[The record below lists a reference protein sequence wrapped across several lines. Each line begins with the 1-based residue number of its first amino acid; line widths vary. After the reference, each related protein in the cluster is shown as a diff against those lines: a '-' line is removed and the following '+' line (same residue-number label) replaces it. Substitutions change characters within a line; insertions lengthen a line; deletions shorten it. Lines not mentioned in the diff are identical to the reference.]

1 MAGTEAAGRRLDE
14 VVAEL
19 AGASRAQA
27 ARWAGDGLVEVD
39 GRARPKAHRLR
50 GGERLAWAPPPA
62 PADGPPVAED
72 RPLTVRYEDDRLLVV
87 AKPAG
92 LVVHPGPGHPTGT
105 LVNALLGR
113 EGTSL
118 SAGGGAADRPG
129 IVHRL
134 DKDTSGL
141 LLVAKDD
148 ATHLAL
154 ARDLA
159 AHRVERRYL
168 ALVQGRLPASEGTV
182 DAPVGRHPRDRK
194 RMAVVP
200 TGRPAVTHWRALE
213 TFPAVQLAEATLET
227 GRTHQ
232 VRVHLA
238 SLRHPLAGDRTYG
251 ADPTLAARLGLARP
265 FLHAWRLA
273 FDHPEDGQAGRA
285 HRAPPPRP
293 PVGPGPPPR
302 LVLQLLE
309 GVADQPEHRRPET
322 DEQRPALGVVAV
334 VLVDRLGPGPEAE
347 TEGDRPERRRL
358 QVRAP
363 QAGRVQ
369 RLDQHSCSFGSSVGQ
384 PLG

>member
-1 MAGTEAAGRRLDE
+1 MTPPGEAVAGAEAAGRRLDE

-19 AGASRAQA
+19 AETSRAQA

-39 GRARPKAHRLR
+39 GRPRPKAHRLR
-50 GGERLAWAPPPA
+50 GGERLAWAPAPRPPA
-62 PADGPPVAED
+62 GGPAAED

-113 EGTSL
+113 AGTSL

-141 LLVAKDD
+141 LLVAQDD

-159 AHRVERRYL
+159 AHRIDRQYL

-200 TGRPAVTHWRALE
+200 TGRPAVTQWRVLE

-251 ADPTLAARLGLARP
+251 ADPTLAARLGLPRP

-273 FDHPEDGQAGRA
+273 FDHPWTGSRVQLTEPI
-285 HRAPPPRP
+285 PPD
-293 PVGPGPPPR
+293 
-302 LVLQLLE
+302 LQSVL
-309 GVADQPEHRRPET
+309 
-322 DEQRPALGVVAV
+322 
-334 VLVDRLGPGPEAE
+334 DRLRG
-347 TEGDRPERRRL
+347 
-358 QVRAP
+358 
-363 QAGRVQ
+363 
-369 RLDQHSCSFGSSVGQ
+369 
-384 PLG
+384 

>member
-1 MAGTEAAGRRLDE
+1 LTLPADPPPATPGPGEAVAGEPAAGRRLDE
-14 VVAEL
+14 VVATL
-19 AGASRAQA
+19 AGTSRAQA
-27 ARWAGDGLVEVD
+27 ARWAEEGRVAVD
-39 GRARPKAHRLR
+39 GRPRPKAHRLR
-50 GGERLAWAPPPA
+50 GGERLTWTPPEAPPP
-62 PADGPPVAED
+62 GGPVAED
-72 RPLTVRYEDDRLLVV
+72 RPLAVRYEDDRLLVV

-113 EGTSL
+113 PQTSL

-168 ALVQGRLPASEGTV
+168 ALVQGRLPADTGTV
-182 DAPVGRHPRDRK
+182 DAPVGRHPRDRR

-200 TGRPAVTHWRALE
+200 GGRRAVTHWRVLE

-238 SLRHPLAGDRTYG
+238 SLRHPLVGDRTYG
-251 ADPTLAARLGLARP
+251 ADPTLAARLGVPRP

-273 FDHPEDGQAGRA
+273 FTHPSDGHRVDLTEPLPSDLQA
-285 HRAPPPRP
+285 
-293 PVGPGPPPR
+293 
-302 LVLQLLE
+302 VL
-309 GVADQPEHRRPET
+309 
-322 DEQRPALGVVAV
+322 
-334 VLVDRLGPGPEAE
+334 DRLH
-347 TEGDRPERRRL
+347 
-358 QVRAP
+358 
-363 QAGRVQ
+363 AG
-369 RLDQHSCSFGSSVGQ
+369 G
-384 PLG
+384 

>member
-1 MAGTEAAGRRLDE
+1 VTPPPDPGEASATEEAAGRRLDE
-14 VVAEL
+14 VVAQL
-19 AGASRAQA
+19 AGTSRAQA
-27 ARWAGDGLVEVD
+27 ARWATDGLVEVD
-39 GRARPKAHRLR
+39 GRPRPKAHRLR
-50 GGERLAWAPPPA
+50 GGERVTWAPPPA
-62 PADGPPVAED
+62 PPPGEPQAEH
-72 RPLTVRYEDDRLLVV
+72 RPLEVRYEDDRLLVV

-113 EGTSL
+113 PGTSL

-159 AHRVERRYL
+159 AHRVERHYL
-168 ALVQGRLPASEGTV
+168 ALVQGRLPAGTGTV

-200 TGRPAVTHWRALE
+200 AGGRHAVTHWRVLE
-213 TFPAVQLAEATLET
+213 TFPAVQLTEATLET

-238 SLRHPLAGDRTYG
+238 SLRHPLVGDRTYG
-251 ADPTLAARLGLARP
+251 ADPTLATRLGVPRP

-273 FDHPEDGQAGRA
+273 FTHPTTGTRIDLTEPLPPDLQA
-285 HRAPPPRP
+285 P
-293 PVGPGPPPR
+293 
-302 LVLQLLE
+302 L
-309 GVADQPEHRRPET
+309 
-322 DEQRPALGVVAV
+322 
-334 VLVDRLGPGPEAE
+334 DRLREQG
-347 TEGDRPERRRL
+347 
-358 QVRAP
+358 
-363 QAGRVQ
+363 
-369 RLDQHSCSFGSSVGQ
+369 
-384 PLG
+384 

>member
-1 MAGTEAAGRRLDE
+1 LTLPADPGRGGEAVASQAAAGRRLDE
-14 VVAEL
+14 VLAEVA
-19 AGASRAQA
+19 GTSRAQA
-27 ARWAGDGLVEVD
+27 ARWATDGLVEVD
-39 GRARPKAHRLR
+39 GRPRPKAHRLR
-50 GGERLAWAPPPA
+50 GGERLTWAPPPA
-62 PADGPPVAED
+62 PPAGRLVAED
-72 RPLTVRYEDDRLLVV
+72 RPLAVRYEDDRLLVV

-113 EGTSL
+113 ARTSL

-154 ARDLA
+154 TRELA
-159 AHRVERRYL
+159 ARRVERRYL
-168 ALVQGRLPASEGTV
+168 ALVQGRLPAGTGTV

-200 TGRPAVTHWRALE
+200 AGGRRAVTHWRVLE
-213 TFPAVQLAEATLET
+213 TFPAVQLVEATLET

-238 SLRHPLAGDRTYG
+238 SLRHPLVGDRAYG
-251 ADPTLAARLGLARP
+251 ADPTLAARLGVARP

-273 FDHPEDGQAGRA
+273 FTHPATGR
-285 HRAPPPRP
+285 RVELTEPPPP
-293 PVGPGPPPR
+293 D
-302 LVLQLLE
+302 LQQVL
-309 GVADQPEHRRPET
+309 
-322 DEQRPALGVVAV
+322 
-334 VLVDRLGPGPEAE
+334 DRL
-347 TEGDRPERRRL
+347 
-358 QVRAP
+358 RAR
-363 QAGRVQ
+363 G
-369 RLDQHSCSFGSSVGQ
+369 
-384 PLG
+384 

>member
-1 MAGTEAAGRRLDE
+1 LTQPPDPAEVAGRRLDE

-19 AGASRAQA
+19 AGTSRAQA
-27 ARWAGDGLVEVD
+27 ARWASDGLVEVD
-39 GRARPKAHRLR
+39 GRPRPKSYRLR

-62 PADGPPVAED
+62 PPGDDPLPED
-72 RPLTVRYEDDRLLVV
+72 RPLAVRHEDGHLLVV
-87 AKPAG
+87 AKPPG

-113 EGTSL
+113 PGTTL
-118 SAGGGAADRPG
+118 STGGGDAGRPG

-148 ATHLAL
+148 ATHQAL

-168 ALVQGRLPASEGTV
+168 ALVQGRLPAETGTV

-200 TGRPAVTHWRALE
+200 GGRPAVTHWRVLE
-213 TFPAVQLAEATLET
+213 TFPAVQLTEATLET

-251 ADPTLAARLGLARP
+251 ADPTLAARLGLTRP

-273 FDHPEDGQAGRA
+273 FTHPATGARVDLTEPLPPDLQAVLDHLRAG
-285 HRAPPPRP
+285 
-293 PVGPGPPPR
+293 
-302 LVLQLLE
+302 
-309 GVADQPEHRRPET
+309 
-322 DEQRPALGVVAV
+322 
-334 VLVDRLGPGPEAE
+334 
-347 TEGDRPERRRL
+347 
-358 QVRAP
+358 
-363 QAGRVQ
+363 
-369 RLDQHSCSFGSSVGQ
+369 
-384 PLG
+384 

>member
-1 MAGTEAAGRRLDE
+1 MTGPPGGAIAGAEAAGRRLDE

-19 AGASRAQA
+19 AGVSRAQA

-39 GRARPKAHRLR
+39 GRPRAKSHRLT
-50 GGERLAWAPPPA
+50 GGERLAWSPPPA
-62 PADGPPVAED
+62 APAGAPLAED
-72 RPLTVRYEDDRLLVV
+72 RPLAVRYEDDRLLVV

-92 LVVHPGPGHPTGT
+92 LVVHPGPGHPAGT

-113 EGTSL
+113 PETSL
-118 SAGGGAADRPG
+118 SGGGGAADRPG

-168 ALVQGRLPASEGTV
+168 ALVQGRLPAETGTV

-200 TGRPAVTHWRALE
+200 GGRRAVTSWRVLE
-213 TFPAVQLAEATLET
+213 TFPAVQLAEASLET

-238 SLRHPLAGDRTYG
+238 SLRHPLVGDRTYG
-251 ADPTLAARLGLARP
+251 ADLALAARLGVARP

-273 FDHPEDGQAGRA
+273 FAHPADGHRVELTEPLPPDLQA
-285 HRAPPPRP
+285 
-293 PVGPGPPPR
+293 
-302 LVLQLLE
+302 VL
-309 GVADQPEHRRPET
+309 
-322 DEQRPALGVVAV
+322 
-334 VLVDRLGPGPEAE
+334 DRLRGTTG
-347 TEGDRPERRRL
+347 
-358 QVRAP
+358 
-363 QAGRVQ
+363 
-369 RLDQHSCSFGSSVGQ
+369 
-384 PLG
+384 

>member
-1 MAGTEAAGRRLDE
+1 LTLPADPGEAVAAGRAAGRRLDE

-19 AGASRAQA
+19 AGTSRAQA
-27 ARWAGDGLVEVD
+27 ARWAEEGRVAVD
-39 GRARPKAHRLR
+39 GRPRPKAHRLR
-50 GGERLAWAPPPA
+50 GGERLSWTPPEAPPP
-62 PADGPPVAED
+62 GGPVAED
-72 RPLTVRYEDDRLLVV
+72 RPLAVRYEDDRLLVV

-113 EGTSL
+113 PGTNL

-168 ALVQGRLPASEGTV
+168 ALVQGRLPADTGTV

-194 RMAVVP
+194 RMAVVAG
-200 TGRPAVTHWRALE
+200 GRRAVTHWRVLE
-213 TFPAVQLAEATLET
+213 TFPAVQLAEASLET

-238 SLRHPLAGDRTYG
+238 SLRHPLVGDRTYG
-251 ADPTLAARLGLARP
+251 ADPTLAARLGVPRP

-273 FDHPEDGQAGRA
+273 FTHPADG
-285 HRAPPPRP
+285 HRVDLTEPLPPD
-293 PVGPGPPPR
+293 
-302 LVLQLLE
+302 LQEVL
-309 GVADQPEHRRPET
+309 
-322 DEQRPALGVVAV
+322 
-334 VLVDRLGPGPEAE
+334 DRLRGG
-347 TEGDRPERRRL
+347 G
-358 QVRAP
+358 
-363 QAGRVQ
+363 
-369 RLDQHSCSFGSSVGQ
+369 
-384 PLG
+384 

>member
-1 MAGTEAAGRRLDE
+1 LTQPPDPGQVAGRRLDE

-19 AGASRAQA
+19 AGTSRAQA
-27 ARWAGDGLVEVD
+27 ARWASDGLVEVD
-39 GRARPKAHRLR
+39 GRPRPKSYRLR

-62 PADGPPVAED
+62 PPDGGPVAED
-72 RPLTVRYEDDRLLVV
+72 RPLTVRHEDDHLLVV
-87 AKPAG
+87 AKPPG

-113 EGTSL
+113 PGASL
-118 SAGGGAADRPG
+118 SAGGGDAGRPG

-148 ATHLAL
+148 ATHQAL

-168 ALVQGRLPASEGTV
+168 ALVQGRLPAETGTV

-200 TGRPAVTHWRALE
+200 GGRPAVTHWRVLE
-213 TFPAVQLAEATLET
+213 TFPAVQLTEATLET

-251 ADPTLAARLGLARP
+251 ADPTLATRLGLTRP

-273 FDHPEDGQAGRA
+273 FTHPATAARVDLTDPLPPDLQAVLDHLRAAGR
-285 HRAPPPRP
+285 
-293 PVGPGPPPR
+293 
-302 LVLQLLE
+302 
-309 GVADQPEHRRPET
+309 
-322 DEQRPALGVVAV
+322 
-334 VLVDRLGPGPEAE
+334 
-347 TEGDRPERRRL
+347 
-358 QVRAP
+358 
-363 QAGRVQ
+363 
-369 RLDQHSCSFGSSVGQ
+369 
-384 PLG
+384 

>member
-1 MAGTEAAGRRLDE
+1 MTRPAGGGEAVAGPEAAGRRLDE

-19 AGASRAQA
+19 AGTSRSQA
-27 ARWAGDGLVEVD
+27 ARWATDDLVTVD
-39 GRARPKAHRLR
+39 GRPRPKAYRVR
-50 GGERLAWAPPPA
+50 EGERLAWAPPPA
-62 PADGPPVAED
+62 PPTGDPVPED
-72 RPLTVRYEDDRLLVV
+72 RPLAVRYEDDRLLVV

-113 EGTSL
+113 PGTSL

-168 ALVQGRLPASEGTV
+168 ALVQGRLPAGTGTV
-182 DAPVGRHPRDRK
+182 DAPIGRHPRDRK

-200 TGRPAVTHWRALE
+200 GGRPAVTHWRVLE
-213 TFPAVQLAEATLET
+213 TFPAVQLIEATLET

-238 SLRHPLAGDRTYG
+238 SLRPPRAGGRSYG
-251 ADPTLAARLGLARP
+251 AGPP
-265 FLHAWRLA
+265 
-273 FDHPEDGQAGRA
+273 
-285 HRAPPPRP
+285 RAPPPGR
-293 PVGPGPPPR
+293 PPPR
-302 LVLQLLE
+302 H
-309 GVADQPEHRRPET
+309 PPRPQAFT
-322 DEQRPALGVVAV
+322 HPA
-334 VLVDRLGPGPEAE
+334 
-347 TEGDRPERRRL
+347 TGDRVDLTEPFPPDL
-358 QVRAP
+358 QGVLDHLRAE
-363 QAGRVQ
+363 G
-369 RLDQHSCSFGSSVGQ
+369 
-384 PLG
+384 

>member
-1 MAGTEAAGRRLDE
+1 VGQAALVGAEVAGRRLDE

-19 AGASRAQA
+19 AGTSRAQA

-39 GRARPKAHRLR
+39 GRPRPKSFRLA
-50 GGERLAWAPPPA
+50 GGERLAWSPPASPPP
-62 PADGPPVAED
+62 GGPVAED
-72 RPLTVRYEDDRLLVV
+72 LPLVVRYEDDRLLVV

-113 EGTSL
+113 AGTSL
-118 SAGGGAADRPG
+118 SGGGGAAERPG

-148 ATHLAL
+148 AAHLAL
-154 ARDLA
+154 TRDLA

-168 ALVQGRLPASEGTV
+168 ALVQGRLPADSGTV

-194 RMAVVP
+194 RMAVVGG
-200 TGRPAVTHWRALE
+200 GRRAVTHWRVLE

-238 SLRHPLAGDRTYG
+238 SLRHPLAGDRSYG
-251 ADPTLAARLGLARP
+251 ADPTLATRLGLDRP

-273 FDHPEDGQAGRA
+273 FAHPADG
-285 HRAPPPRP
+285 HRVELTEPLPPDLQ
-293 PVGPGPPPR
+293 G
-302 LVLQLLE
+302 VL
-309 GVADQPEHRRPET
+309 
-322 DEQRPALGVVAV
+322 
-334 VLVDRLGPGPEAE
+334 DRL
-347 TEGDRPERRRL
+347 RRT
-358 QVRAP
+358 
-363 QAGRVQ
+363 
-369 RLDQHSCSFGSSVGQ
+369 
-384 PLG
+384 

>member
-1 MAGTEAAGRRLDE
+1 VTPPAGGAVVGVEVAGRRLDE
-14 VVAEL
+14 VVADL
-19 AGASRAQA
+19 AGTSRAQA
-27 ARWAGDGLVEVD
+27 ARWATDGLVEVD
-39 GRARPKAHRLR
+39 GRPRPKSHRLA
-50 GGERLAWAPPPA
+50 GGERLAWAAPPA
-62 PADGPPVAED
+62 PPAGVPVAED
-72 RPLTVRYEDDRLLVV
+72 RPLAVRYEDDRLLVV

-113 EGTSL
+113 PGTSL
-118 SAGGGAADRPG
+118 SGGGSAERPG

-154 ARDLA
+154 THDLA
-159 AHRVERRYL
+159 AHRVERGYL
-168 ALVQGRLPASEGTV
+168 ALVQGRLPADTGTV

-194 RMAVVP
+194 RMAVVDG
-200 TGRPAVTHWRALE
+200 GRRAVTHWRVLE

-251 ADPTLAARLGLARP
+251 ADPALAARLGLHRP

-273 FDHPEDGQAGRA
+273 FAHPSDG
-285 HRAPPPRP
+285 HRVDLTEPLPPDLQ
-293 PVGPGPPPR
+293 G
-302 LVLQLLE
+302 VL
-309 GVADQPEHRRPET
+309 
-322 DEQRPALGVVAV
+322 
-334 VLVDRLGPGPEAE
+334 DRL
-347 TEGDRPERRRL
+347 
-358 QVRAP
+358 RA
-363 QAGRVQ
+363 
-369 RLDQHSCSFGSSVGQ
+369 
-384 PLG
+384 

>member
-1 MAGTEAAGRRLDE
+1 MTPPPDPGEASATEEAAGRRLDE
-14 VVAEL
+14 VVARL
-19 AGASRAQA
+19 AGTSRAQA
-27 ARWAGDGLVEVD
+27 ARWATDGLVEVD
-39 GRARPKAHRLR
+39 GRPRPKAHRLR
-50 GGERLAWAPPPA
+50 GGERVAWAPPPA
-62 PADGPPVAED
+62 PPRGEPQAEH
-72 RPLTVRYEDDRLLVV
+72 RPLEVRYEDDRLLVV

-113 EGTSL
+113 PGTSL

-148 ATHLAL
+148 AAHQAL

-159 AHRVERRYL
+159 AHRVERHYL
-168 ALVQGRLPASEGTV
+168 ALVQGRLPAGTGTV

-200 TGRPAVTHWRALE
+200 AGGRHAVTHWRVLE
-213 TFPAVQLAEATLET
+213 TFPAVQLTEATLET

-238 SLRHPLAGDRTYG
+238 SLRHPLVGDRTYG
-251 ADPTLAARLGLARP
+251 ADPTLAARLGVGRP

-273 FDHPEDGQAGRA
+273 FTHPTDGHQVDLTEPLPPDLQAALDRLRGRA
-285 HRAPPPRP
+285 EDPP
-293 PVGPGPPPR
+293 
-302 LVLQLLE
+302 
-309 GVADQPEHRRPET
+309 AT
-322 DEQRPALGVVAV
+322 
-334 VLVDRLGPGPEAE
+334 
-347 TEGDRPERRRL
+347 
-358 QVRAP
+358 
-363 QAGRVQ
+363 
-369 RLDQHSCSFGSSVGQ
+369 GS
-384 PLG
+384 

>member
-1 MAGTEAAGRRLDE
+1 VTAEAVAGAAAAGRRLDE

-19 AGASRAQA
+19 AGTSRAQA
-27 ARWAGDGLVEVD
+27 ARWASDGLVAVD
-39 GRARPKAHRLR
+39 GRPRPKSYRLR
-50 GGERLAWAPPPA
+50 GAERLTWTPPA
-62 PADGPPVAED
+62 ASPSGDPVAED
-72 RPLTVRYEDDRLLVV
+72 RPLAVRYEDDRLLVV
-87 AKPAG
+87 AKPPG

-113 EGTSL
+113 PGTSL

-168 ALVQGRLPASEGTV
+168 ALVQGRLPTETGTV

-200 TGRPAVTHWRALE
+200 GGRRAVTHWRVLE
-213 TFPAVQLAEATLET
+213 TFPAVQLTEATLET

-251 ADPTLAARLGLARP
+251 ADPTLASRLGLTRP
-265 FLHAWRLA
+265 FLHASRLA
-273 FDHPEDGQAGRA
+273 FTHPADGTRVDLTEALPPDLQSVLDHLRA
-285 HRAPPPRP
+285 R
-293 PVGPGPPPR
+293 G
-302 LVLQLLE
+302 
-309 GVADQPEHRRPET
+309 
-322 DEQRPALGVVAV
+322 
-334 VLVDRLGPGPEAE
+334 
-347 TEGDRPERRRL
+347 
-358 QVRAP
+358 
-363 QAGRVQ
+363 
-369 RLDQHSCSFGSSVGQ
+369 
-384 PLG
+384 

>member
-1 MAGTEAAGRRLDE
+1 MTEAVAGPDAAGRRLDE

-19 AGASRAQA
+19 AGTSRAQA
-27 ARWAGDGLVEVD
+27 ARWAEEGRVRVD
-39 GRARPKAHRLR
+39 GRSRPKAHRLR
-50 GGERLAWAPPPA
+50 GGERLSWTPSEAPPP
-62 PADGPPVAED
+62 GGPVAED
-72 RPLTVRYEDDRLLVV
+72 RPLAVRYEDDRLLVV

-92 LVVHPGPGHPTGT
+92 LVVHPGPGHRTGT

-113 EGTSL
+113 PQTSL
-118 SAGGGAADRPG
+118 STGGGAADRPG

-154 ARDLA
+154 ARELA

-168 ALVQGRLPASEGTV
+168 ALAQGRLPAETGTV

-200 TGRPAVTHWRALE
+200 GGRRAVTTWRVLE
-213 TFPAVQLAEATLET
+213 TFPAVQLAEAALET

-238 SLRHPLAGDRTYG
+238 SLRHPLVGDRAYG
-251 ADPTLAARLGLARP
+251 ADSTLATRLGVPRP

-273 FDHPEDGQAGRA
+273 FTHPATGTRIDLTEPLPPDLQA
-285 HRAPPPRP
+285 
-293 PVGPGPPPR
+293 
-302 LVLQLLE
+302 VL
-309 GVADQPEHRRPET
+309 
-322 DEQRPALGVVAV
+322 
-334 VLVDRLGPGPEAE
+334 DRLRG
-347 TEGDRPERRRL
+347 
-358 QVRAP
+358 
-363 QAGRVQ
+363 AG
-369 RLDQHSCSFGSSVGQ
+369 
-384 PLG
+384 

>member
-1 MAGTEAAGRRLDE
+1 VTLPADRAEGTGGPASEPPPSTPHPREALAPGEAAGRRLDE

-19 AGASRAQA
+19 AGTSRAQA
-27 ARWAGDGLVEVD
+27 ARWAEQGLVEVD
-39 GRARPKAHRLR
+39 GRPRPKAHRLR
-50 GGERLAWAPPPA
+50 GGERLAWTPPPA
-62 PADGPPVAED
+62 PPAGEPVAED
-72 RPLTVRYEDDRLLVV
+72 RPLAVRYEDDRLLVV

-113 EGTSL
+113 AQTPL

-154 ARDLA
+154 ARELA

-168 ALVQGRLPASEGTV
+168 ALVQGRLPGETGTV

-194 RMAVVP
+194 RMAVVA
-200 TGRPAVTHWRALE
+200 TGGRQAVTHWRVLE
-213 TFPAVQLAEATLET
+213 TFPAVQLVEATLET

-238 SLRHPLAGDRTYG
+238 SLRHPLVGDRTYG
-251 ADPTLAARLGLARP
+251 ADPTLATRLGVPRP

-273 FDHPEDGQAGRA
+273 FTHPATGTRIDLTEPLPPDLQAVLDRLHAGR
-285 HRAPPPRP
+285 
-293 PVGPGPPPR
+293 
-302 LVLQLLE
+302 
-309 GVADQPEHRRPET
+309 
-322 DEQRPALGVVAV
+322 
-334 VLVDRLGPGPEAE
+334 
-347 TEGDRPERRRL
+347 
-358 QVRAP
+358 
-363 QAGRVQ
+363 
-369 RLDQHSCSFGSSVGQ
+369 
-384 PLG
+384 

>member
-1 MAGTEAAGRRLDE
+1 MTLPADPGEAVAAEGAAGRRLDE

-19 AGASRAQA
+19 AGTSRAQA
-27 ARWAGDGLVEVD
+27 ARWAERGRVAVD
-39 GRARPKAHRLR
+39 GRPRPKSHRLR
-50 GGERLAWAPPPA
+50 GGERLTWTPPEAPPP
-62 PADGPPVAED
+62 GGPVAED
-72 RPLTVRYEDDRLLVV
+72 RPLAVRYEDDRLLVV

-113 EGTSL
+113 PQTSL

-168 ALVQGRLPASEGTV
+168 ALVQGRLPADTGTV

-200 TGRPAVTHWRALE
+200 GGRRAVTHWRVLE

-251 ADPTLAARLGLARP
+251 ADPTLAARLGVGRP

-273 FDHPEDGQAGRA
+273 FTHPSDG
-285 HRAPPPRP
+285 HRVDLTEPLPPDLQ
-293 PVGPGPPPR
+293 G
-302 LVLQLLE
+302 VL
-309 GVADQPEHRRPET
+309 
-322 DEQRPALGVVAV
+322 
-334 VLVDRLGPGPEAE
+334 DRLRG
-347 TEGDRPERRRL
+347 T
-358 QVRAP
+358 
-363 QAGRVQ
+363 
-369 RLDQHSCSFGSSVGQ
+369 
-384 PLG
+384 

>member
-1 MAGTEAAGRRLDE
+1 LTPPGEAVAGAEAAGRRLDE

-19 AGASRAQA
+19 AGTSRAQA

-39 GRARPKAHRLR
+39 GRPRPKAHRLR
-50 GGERLAWAPPPA
+50 GGERLAWAPPPPP
-62 PADGPPVAED
+62 PAGGPVAED

-113 EGTSL
+113 AGTSL

-159 AHRVERRYL
+159 AHRIERRYL
-168 ALVQGRLPASEGTV
+168 ALVQGRLPAEAGTV

-200 TGRPAVTHWRALE
+200 TGRPAVTHWRVLE

-238 SLRHPLAGDRTYG
+238 SLRHPLAGDRAYG
-251 ADPTLAARLGLARP
+251 ADPTLATRLGLPRP

-273 FDHPEDGQAGRA
+273 FDHPWTGTRVELTEPLPADLQS
-285 HRAPPPRP
+285 
-293 PVGPGPPPR
+293 VLDR
-302 LVLQLLE
+302 L
-309 GVADQPEHRRPET
+309 RRP
-322 DEQRPALGVVAV
+322 G
-334 VLVDRLGPGPEAE
+334 
-347 TEGDRPERRRL
+347 
-358 QVRAP
+358 
-363 QAGRVQ
+363 
-369 RLDQHSCSFGSSVGQ
+369 
-384 PLG
+384 

>member
-1 MAGTEAAGRRLDE
+1 VTPPPDPGEASATEEAAGRRLDE
-14 VVAEL
+14 VVAQL
-19 AGASRAQA
+19 AGTSRAQA
-27 ARWAGDGLVEVD
+27 ARWATDGLVEVD
-39 GRARPKAHRLR
+39 GRPRPKAHRLR
-50 GGERLAWAPPPA
+50 GGERVAWAPPPA
-62 PADGPPVAED
+62 PPRGEPQAEH
-72 RPLTVRYEDDRLLVV
+72 RPLEVRYEDDRLLVV

-113 EGTSL
+113 PGTSL

-159 AHRVERRYL
+159 AHRVERHYL
-168 ALVQGRLPASEGTV
+168 ALVQGRLPAGTGTV

-200 TGRPAVTHWRALE
+200 AGGRHAVTHWRVLE
-213 TFPAVQLAEATLET
+213 TFPAVQLTEATLET

-238 SLRHPLAGDRTYG
+238 SLRHPLVGDRTYG
-251 ADPTLAARLGLARP
+251 ADPTLATRLGVPRP

-273 FDHPEDGQAGRA
+273 FTHPTTGTRIDLTEPLPPDLQSPLDHLHDHGSD
-285 HRAPPPRP
+285 PP
-293 PVGPGPPPR
+293 
-302 LVLQLLE
+302 
-309 GVADQPEHRRPET
+309 AT
-322 DEQRPALGVVAV
+322 
-334 VLVDRLGPGPEAE
+334 
-347 TEGDRPERRRL
+347 
-358 QVRAP
+358 
-363 QAGRVQ
+363 
-369 RLDQHSCSFGSSVGQ
+369 SS
-384 PLG
+384 